1 MYEIKNRVNKQQ
13 REKISNLM
21 NGYKSKRKKQL
32 KNQSQLLTVIV
43 YNV

>member
-1 MYEIKNRVNKQQ
+1 MYEIKNRANKQQ

-21 NGYKSKRKKQL
+21 NGYKFKRKKQL